1 MADIEELKALVELA
15 DDSDHELITR
25 LRGALKSKVDGVD
38 SARVSE
44 LESKVARYEREA
56 LFDEAGIGDSPTAKL
71 LRKALNGEEGLT
83 VERIQAEAKEYGLIS
98 ESENPVSVD
107 EAQGLAAINSAAGE
121 APAIPPDIAT
131 RMAKVSS
138 LEELEALEAEAGI
151 AVEGGFGAINSY

>member
-15 DDSDHELITR
+15 EDSDHELITR
-25 LRGALKSKVDGVD
+25 LRGALKSKIDGVD

-71 LRKALNGEEGLT
+71 LRKALAGEEDLT
-83 VERIQAEAKEYGLIS
+83 IERIQAEAKEYGLIS
-98 ESENPVSVD
+98 EPTNPVTDD
-107 EAQGLAAINSAAGE
+107 EVQGLAAIESVAGE

-131 RMAKVSS
+131 RMANASS
-138 LEELEALEAEAGI
+138 LAELEALEAEAGLM
-151 AVEGGFGAINSY
+151 VEGSFGASY